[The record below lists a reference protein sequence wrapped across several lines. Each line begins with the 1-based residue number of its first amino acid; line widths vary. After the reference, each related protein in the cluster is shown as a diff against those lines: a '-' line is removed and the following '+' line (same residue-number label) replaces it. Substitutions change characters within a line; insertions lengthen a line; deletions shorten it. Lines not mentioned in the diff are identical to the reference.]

1 MTPITESVSVI
12 ELRCLQCSRV
22 AAIGRKK
29 DGEPLRV
36 TPAPSVDAESVR
48 RRRCPWCLGNL
59 RIEDT
64 ATEEISVRRRF
75 TPDELVVRPRLTR
88 RKAVR

>member
-1 MTPITESVSVI
+1 MTPIIERVSI
-12 ELRCLQCSRV
+12 SELRCLQCSRV
-22 AAIGRKK
+22 AGTARLWP
-29 DGEPLRV
+29 DGLHL

-64 ATEEISVRRRF
+64 QTEEIAVKRRF
-75 TPDELVVRPRLTR
+75 TPDELVAKRGRPA
-88 RKAVR
+88 RKEVV